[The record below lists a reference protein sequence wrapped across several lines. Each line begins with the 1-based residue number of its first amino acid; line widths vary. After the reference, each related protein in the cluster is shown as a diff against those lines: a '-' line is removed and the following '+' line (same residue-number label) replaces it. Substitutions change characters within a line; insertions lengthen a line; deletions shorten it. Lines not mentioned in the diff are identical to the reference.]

1 MLNGHFVLF
10 SILHKDTIEFQLQV
24 LENIREFY
32 CDSVKPSLTEVN
44 TQNILIHFP
53 ENPETNYGSQAHK

>member
-10 SILHKDTIEFQLQV
+10 SILNKDTIELQLQV

-32 CDSVKPSLTEVN
+32 YDSVKPSLTEVN

-53 ENPETNYGSQAHK
+53 KNLETNYGSQPHK